1 MQSYAKR
8 EIKTRHS
15 KYEKIKYFFKIEKQ
29 IPPVDVS
36 NNDRFNVPPYQRK
49 TRFSV
54 EVDADD
60 FIDLMQHLWDIA
72 QRKIN
77 KG

>member
-1 MQSYAKR
+1 MK
-8 EIKTRHS
+8 
-15 KYEKIKYFFKIEKQ
+15 KIKYFFKIEKQ

-49 TRFSV
+49 DEVFSV

-77 KG
+77 KDK